1 MARANLVVAREVHY
15 NYFRTY
21 DPSTGRYLESDPIG
35 LGGGLNTYGY
45 VGGNPLSAIDPFG
58 LELILVGDG
67 GDLGGLLNLAAKTY
81 DQENCGCNEI
91 AEVSSGEEALAAM
104 AAYAKKNGGIDGLR
118 VFAHSGSNGIYF
130 NQNLWRGSLYS
141 HGAGNWYAP
150 LSSQAARMQ
159 SINPDWFQP
168 DATIDLR
175 GCKAGKGE
183 NSFAQQL
190 ADHLNLPVLAS
201 PVGTQFTGVPGGKPG
216 QGLPNPV
223 PAGYTPIYMVPDGG
237 ANFQTVQPGQ

>member
-1 MARANLVVAREVHY
+1 LV
-15 NYFRTY
+15 
-21 DPSTGRYLESDPIG
+21 
-35 LGGGLNTYGY
+35 
-45 VGGNPLSAIDPFG
+45 
-58 LELILVGDG
+58 LVGDG
-67 GDLGGLLNLAAKTY
+67 GDLGSLLNLAAQTW
-81 DQENCGCNEI
+81 DEENCGCNEI
-91 AEVSSGEEALAAM
+91 VEVSSGEEALAAM
-104 AAYAKKNGGIDGLR
+104 EAYAKKNGSIDGLR

-150 LSSQAARMQ
+150 FSRQAARMQ
-159 SINPDWFQP
+159 SINPDWFQS

-175 GCKAGKGE
+175 GCKAGKGD

-237 ANFQTVQPGQ
+237 ANFQTIQPSQ